1 MIAKVQSAA
10 LLGIDAYPVEC
21 EVDICAGL
29 PTFQTVGL
37 PDAAVKESKD
47 RVKSAISNSQFDF
60 PIQRITVN
68 LAPADTRKE
77 GPSFDLPIALGILAA
92 DGTLPEGDIAGWW
105 AVGELSLD
113 GRVRPIRGALSIS
126 LAAREAQVKGLLVP
140 PENAKEAAVVRGV
153 NVIAVRNLRE
163 AWEFLTG
170 RKALSRSVVDVE
182 TEFRQCSNY
191 RVDFSDVKGQEHAK
205 RALEIAAAGGHNIL
219 LVGPPGSGKT
229 MLTKRLPT
237 ILPPLTLEEAIETT
251 RIHSIAGTLGRRRAL
266 VATRAFR
273 SPHHTISDAGLI
285 GGGTVPK
292 PGEVSLSHYGV
303 LFLDELPEFNKNV
316 LEVLRQPL
324 EDGMVTI
331 ARVQSSLSFPAQ
343 FMMAAAMNPC
353 PCGYYTDPGRT
364 CSCTPPQ
371 IQKYIGKISGPLLDR
386 IDLHIEVPALKW
398 KEMTGEGAGET
409 SFAIRER
416 VCRARDLQQE
426 RFRDE
431 GIFCNA
437 QMGSKQLKAYCALD
451 EPSQALLKTAMERFG
466 LSARAYDRIL
476 KVARTIADLDETETL
491 RPGYIAEAIQYRN
504 LDRNL
509 WGRA

>member
-1 MIAKVQSAA
+1 MLAKIRSAA

-21 EVDICAGL
+21 EVDICPGL

-47 RVKSAISNSQFDF
+47 RVKSAVSNSGFDF

-68 LAPADTRKE
+68 LAPADTKKE

-92 DGTLPEGDIAGWW
+92 NGDLTQAECEGWW

-113 GRVRPIRGALSIS
+113 GKVRPVRGVLSIA
-126 LAAREAQVKGLLVP
+126 LAAREAGIKGLLVP
-140 PENAKEAAVVRGV
+140 PENAKEAAVVREV
-153 NVIAVRNLRE
+153 NVIGVRHLRE
-163 AWEFLTG
+163 TWEFL
-170 RKALSRSVVDVE
+170 RRMKPLSRIQVDVE
-182 TEFRQCSNY
+182 SEFRQHSSY

-251 RIHSIAGTLGRRRAL
+251 KIHSIAGVLGRRRAL

-285 GGGTVPK
+285 GGGSIPK
-292 PGEVSLSHYGV
+292 PGEVSLAHHGV

-324 EDGMVTI
+324 EDGTVTI
-331 ARVQSSLSFPAQ
+331 ARVHSSLCFPAQ

-353 PCGYYTDPGRT
+353 PCGYYTDPSHA
-364 CSCTPPQ
+364 CSCTPHQ

-398 KEMTGEGAGET
+398 KEISSDEISET
-409 SFAIRER
+409 SLAIRER
-416 VCRARDLQQE
+416 VSHAREIQQGRYRE
-426 RFRDE
+426 A

-437 QMGSKQLKAYCALD
+437 QMGSRETKEHCALD
-451 EPSQALLKTAMERFG
+451 EASLALLKTAMERFG

-476 KVARTIADLDETETL
+476 KVARTIADLDGEETL
-491 RPGYIAEAIQYRN
+491 RPNFIAEAIQYRN
-504 LDRNL
+504 LDRNI
-509 WGRA
+509 WRS